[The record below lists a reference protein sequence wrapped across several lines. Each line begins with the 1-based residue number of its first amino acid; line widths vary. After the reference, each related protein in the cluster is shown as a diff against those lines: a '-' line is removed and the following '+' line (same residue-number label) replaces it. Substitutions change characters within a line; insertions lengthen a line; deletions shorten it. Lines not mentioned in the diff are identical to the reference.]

1 LIVAVVLIHLIL
13 LHEYGSNNPLG
24 VVSRTDTIPF
34 YLYYII
40 KDLYSWILLILF
52 IILLVFFNS
61 NYYGHPDNYIP
72 GDFMVTPTQIVPEW
86 YFLSLYAI
94 LRSVPSKLGGLLVL
108 VVVFIF
114 LIFLPYLIGIFQ
126 VVRNTNFKPFN
137 KYIMP
142 IFF

>member
-1 LIVAVVLIHLIL
+1 LEIRYHFVWVPWSNSYVDHYSGNVTFHKI
-13 LHEYGSNNPLG
+13 EY
-24 VVSRTDTIPF
+24 D
-34 YLYYII
+34 YII